1 MKMYE
6 WTLEG
11 LDCANCAAKIE
22 RAVAKTHGI
31 SEASVNFM
39 QKKLRFSAENDVDL
53 SALEHLILEIEP
65 EVTIEKEAKTGC
77 HCEHCHEEEHEE
89 GSARARIL
97 RIALAAVLFGLSLLL
112 PLPDSAKI
120 ALALAA
126 YLIVGA
132 DVLWRAIKNILHGA
146 IFDENFLMTLA
157 TVGAVAVGQYEEAV
171 GVMLF
176 YQLGELFQD
185 VAVGRSR
192 RSIRDLMNIRPDYA
206 NVQVG
211 DQVEKR
217 DPATVQIGDVIV
229 IRPGE
234 RVPLDAEVLS
244 GDSMLDTAALTGE
257 SVPRSV
263 HPGDAVISGC
273 VNLEG
278 VLTARVT
285 HSFSEST
292 ASKILDLVE
301 NATSKKAKAEN
312 FITKFAH
319 YYTPAVVFSAL
330 ALALIPPIFV
340 GNFSSWVYRA
350 LIFLVISCP
359 CALVISVPLS
369 FFCGI
374 GSASRRGIL
383 IKGSNYLD
391 ALARVK
397 TVVFDK
403 TGTLTR
409 GVFRVQEVYPVTMS
423 REQLLEYAALAENS
437 SIHPIAAS
445 IRDAYGKPL
454 DAARVT
460 EIREVPGHGVHA
472 QIDGN
477 TVLVGNSKLLA
488 SSHIAFVLPELPGTM
503 VLVAVNGVF
512 AGSIV
517 IADEIKPDSAAAIRA
532 LHEAG
537 VQKTVML
544 TGDRKTI
551 AENIAD
557 ELQIDEVYAEL
568 LPADKLN
575 HIEELLPEGTLAFV
589 GDGVNDA
596 PALARADIGVAMGG
610 LGSDAAI
617 EAADIVLMTDE
628 PSRLATALK
637 ISRKTLR
644 IVYENIVFSLI
655 VKAFFL
661 ALGAFGIATMW
672 EAVFADVGVAVI
684 AILNAVRAIR
694 IQDPVK

>member
-22 RAVAKTHGI
+22 RAVAKTPGI

-89 GSARARIL
+89 GSTRARIL

-217 DPATVQIGDVIV
+217 DPATVQLGDVIV

-488 SSHIAFVLPELPGTM
+488 SAHIAFVLPELPGTM

-517 IADEIKPDSAAAIRA
+517 IADEIKPDSAAAIHA

>member
-1 MKMYE
+1 MKMYK

-22 RAVAKTHGI
+22 RAVAKTPGI

-53 SALEHLILEIEP
+53 SALEHLILGIEP

-89 GSARARIL
+89 GSTRARIL

-112 PLPDSAKI
+112 PLPDWAKI
-120 ALALAA
+120 TLALAA

-211 DQVEKR
+211 DQVEKH
-217 DPATVQIGDVIV
+217 DPATVQLGDVIV

-234 RVPLDAEVLS
+234 RVPLDAEVLT

-409 GVFRVQEVYPVTMS
+409 GVFRVQAVYPVTMS

>member
-1 MKMYE
+1 MYE

-22 RAVAKTHGI
+22 RAVAKTPGI

-89 GSARARIL
+89 GSTRARIL

-211 DQVEKR
+211 DQVEKH

-477 TVLVGNSKLLA
+477 TVLVGNPKLLA
-488 SSHIAFVLPELPGTM
+488 SAHIAFVLPELPGTM

>member
-22 RAVAKTHGI
+22 RAVAKTPGI

-89 GSARARIL
+89 GSTRARIL

-217 DPATVQIGDVIV
+217 DPATVQLGDVIV

-409 GVFRVQEVYPVTMS
+409 GVFRVQGVYPVTMS

-488 SSHIAFVLPELPGTM
+488 SAHIAFVLPELPGTM

>member
-1 MKMYE
+1 M
-6 WTLEG
+6 
-11 LDCANCAAKIE
+11 
-22 RAVAKTHGI
+22 
-31 SEASVNFM
+31 
-39 QKKLRFSAENDVDL
+39 
-53 SALEHLILEIEP
+53 
-65 EVTIEKEAKTGC
+65 
-77 HCEHCHEEEHEE
+77 
-89 GSARARIL
+89 
-97 RIALAAVLFGLSLLL
+97 
-112 PLPDSAKI
+112 
-120 ALALAA
+120 
-126 YLIVGA
+126 
-132 DVLWRAIKNILHGA
+132 
-146 IFDENFLMTLA
+146 
-157 TVGAVAVGQYEEAV
+157 
-171 GVMLF
+171 
-176 YQLGELFQD
+176 
-185 VAVGRSR
+185 
-192 RSIRDLMNIRPDYA
+192 
-206 NVQVG
+206 
-211 DQVEKR
+211 
-217 DPATVQIGDVIV
+217 
-229 IRPGE
+229 
-234 RVPLDAEVLS
+234 
-244 GDSMLDTAALTGE
+244 
-257 SVPRSV
+257 
-263 HPGDAVISGC
+263 
-273 VNLEG
+273 
-278 VLTARVT
+278 
-285 HSFSEST
+285 
-292 ASKILDLVE
+292 
-301 NATSKKAKAEN
+301 
-312 FITKFAH
+312 
-319 YYTPAVVFSAL
+319 
-330 ALALIPPIFV
+330 
-340 GNFSSWVYRA
+340 
-350 LIFLVISCP
+350 
-359 CALVISVPLS
+359 
-369 FFCGI
+369 
-374 GSASRRGIL
+374 
-383 IKGSNYLD
+383 
-391 ALARVK
+391 K

-409 GVFRVQEVYPVTMS
+409 GVFRVQGVYPVTMS

-437 SIHPIAAS
+437 SIHPVAAS

-477 TVLVGNSKLLA
+477 TVLVGNPKLLA
-488 SSHIAFVLPELPGTM
+488 SAHIAFVLPELPGTM

-568 LPADKLN
+568 LPADKLK

>member
-22 RAVAKTHGI
+22 RAVAKTPGI

-53 SALEHLILEIEP
+53 SALEHLILGIEP

-89 GSARARIL
+89 GSTRARIL

-112 PLPDSAKI
+112 PLPDWAKI
-120 ALALAA
+120 TLALAA

-211 DQVEKR
+211 DQVEKH
-217 DPATVQIGDVIV
+217 DPATVQLGDVIV

-234 RVPLDAEVLS
+234 RVPLDAEVLT

-409 GVFRVQEVYPVTMS
+409 GVFRVQAVYPVTMS

>member
-22 RAVAKTHGI
+22 RAVAKTPGI

-53 SALEHLILEIEP
+53 SALEHLILGIEP

-89 GSARARIL
+89 GSTRARIL

-112 PLPDSAKI
+112 PLPDWAKI
-120 ALALAA
+120 TLALAA

-211 DQVEKR
+211 DQVEKH
-217 DPATVQIGDVIV
+217 DPATVQLGDVIV

-234 RVPLDAEVLS
+234 RVPLDAEVLT

-330 ALALIPPIFV
+330 ALALIPPNFV

-359 CALVISVPLS
+359 CALVISV
-369 FFCGI
+369 
-374 GSASRRGIL
+374 
-383 IKGSNYLD
+383 
-391 ALARVK
+391 
-397 TVVFDK
+397 
-403 TGTLTR
+403 LTNDN
-409 GVFRVQEVYPVTMS
+409 
-423 REQLLEYAALAENS
+423 REFEAALVGSDEMSDLAVLKIDARGLQAAEFGDSSKLRVGDSVVAIGDPLGVQLRGTMTNGIISAINRDLTVGDRTMTLIQTNAALNNGNS
-437 SIHPIAAS
+437 GGPLINC
-445 IRDAYGKPL
+445 YGQ
-454 DAARVT
+454 V
-460 EIREVPGHGVHA
+460 IG
-472 QIDGN
+472 IN
-477 TVLVGNSKLLA
+477 TVKMSSYYTA
-488 SSHIAFVLPELPGTM
+488 SATVEGLGFAIPIS
-503 VLVAVNGVF
+503 VA
-512 AGSIV
+512 
-517 IADEIKPDSAAAIRA
+517 KPI
-532 LHEAG
+532 
-537 VQKTVML
+537 
-544 TGDRKTI
+544 I
-551 AENIAD
+551 D
-557 ELQIDEVYAEL
+557 ELIENGYVAGRPAIGISGDS
-568 LPADKLN
+568 LPTYYRAYYR
-575 HIEELLPEGTLAFV
+575 LP
-589 GDGVNDA
+589 DGVYVTSVND
-596 PALARADIGVAMGG
+596 
-610 LGSDAAI
+610 GSDAKAKGI
-617 EAADIVLMTDE
+617 REGDIVTAINGEGISSIDDLNTIKNQYAAGDE
-628 PSRLATALK
+628 VTLTIYRSGAYYEVTVTLVDQATGK
-637 ISRKTLR
+637 
-644 IVYENIVFSLI
+644 
-655 VKAFFL
+655 
-661 ALGAFGIATMW
+661 
-672 EAVFADVGVAVI
+672 
-684 AILNAVRAIR
+684 
-694 IQDPVK
+694 

>member
-22 RAVAKTHGI
+22 RAVAKAPGI

-89 GSARARIL
+89 GSTRARIL

-206 NVQVG
+206 KVQVG
-211 DQVEKR
+211 DQVEKH

-319 YYTPAVVFSAL
+319 YYTPEVVFSAL

-409 GVFRVQEVYPVTMS
+409 GVFRVQGVYPVTMS

-437 SIHPIAAS
+437 SIHPVAAS

-477 TVLVGNSKLLA
+477 TVLVGNPKLLA
-488 SSHIAFVLPELPGTM
+488 SAHIAFVLPELPGTM

-568 LPADKLN
+568 LPADKLK